1 MEIAQ
6 QELQQEDRQA
16 VEPEDQLTTDLD
28 DQDRPEKPEYQQE
41 ETTEPSKA
49 QAEQEE
55 TTEPSKAQ
63 AEQEETTEPSKA
75 QAEQEKTTEPSN
87 AQEDPQK
94 EESPRVIHES
104 PKQNAHGEPPAVMKK
119 PKPRTRNEK
128 RVISMEIPIYAP
140 VGKLPQPM

>member
-63 AEQEETTEPSKA
+63 AEQEETTEPS
-75 QAEQEKTTEPSN
+75 N